1 MREPFLYLPA
11 DRVPGQV
18 IAFRPLMVDGFE
30 VESGKKKKEAER
42 EGGERKGR
50 AAISPLLCLHAR
62 IGCFNIYAFELMVVL
77 PELKKTSERRWKNL
91 SPPRNLP
98 LYLLSN
104 DDGLTTI
111 LGRREEGGEIAL
123 ATLRELCIFDES
135 ESLSLSL
142 LLLLMLAARVFESI
156 VINY

>member
-1 MREPFLYLPA
+1 MDSRSS
-11 DRVPGQV
+11 RV
-18 IAFRPLMVDGFE
+18 
-30 VESGKKKKEAER
+30 KKKR
-42 EGGERKGR
+42 GGGGGRRRERKGR

-111 LGRREEGGEIAL
+111 LGRGEIAL

-142 LLLLMLAARVFESI
+142 LLLLLMLAARVFESI

>member
-1 MREPFLYLPA
+1 MDSRSS
-11 DRVPGQV
+11 RV
-18 IAFRPLMVDGFE
+18 
-30 VESGKKKKEAER
+30 KKKKRGGGGGREER
-42 EGGERKGR
+42 SSGNIPAVMFARTDR
-50 AAISPLLCLHAR
+50 LFQHLCLR
-62 IGCFNIYAFELMVVL
+62 IDGCPPGIKKNVRTKVEKFE
-77 PELKKTSERRWKNL
+77 P
-91 SPPRNLP
+91 PPRNLS

>member
-1 MREPFLYLPA
+1 MDSRSS
-11 DRVPGQV
+11 RV
-18 IAFRPLMVDGFE
+18 
-30 VESGKKKKEAER
+30 KKKR
-42 EGGERKGR
+42 GGEGGGREERSSGNIPAVMFAR
-50 AAISPLLCLHAR
+50 TDRLFQHLCLR
-62 IGCFNIYAFELMVVL
+62 IDGCPPGIKKNVRTKVEKFE
-77 PELKKTSERRWKNL
+77 P
-91 SPPRNLP
+91 PPRNLS

-111 LGRREEGGEIAL
+111 LGRGEIAL

-142 LLLLMLAARVFESI
+142 LLLLLMLAARVFESI